1 MAEKIAKNDIL
12 QKATTNRSVTKKK
25 NNSIYD
31 LISSDKMKSQFA
43 MALPK
48 HIDTERFVRIAL
60 TCIRQNPKLAEC
72 SRESLLG
79 ALMTSSQLGLEP
91 GGVLGQAYL
100 IPFSVKGQMECQFQ
114 IGYKGMLELLRRSK
128 QLSNIRVHTVYE
140 NDDFEIGYG
149 LDCTLNHKP
158 VFRDRGNMIG
168 FYSVAELKDGSKQFH
183 FMSYD
188 DVIEDEKKHRKG
200 SYQSNVWKQHF
211 EAMAHK
217 TVVKQLMKWL
227 PVSVEYLE
235 MASKDEG
242 VYKANEENLKDVTE
256 EVVAP
261 TLDYDENTGEILEA
275 KEKAVNEDNIAQIFD

>member
-1 MAEKIAKNDIL
+1 MAEKTAKNDIM
-12 QKATTNRSVTKKK
+12 QKATTNRSISNKRG
-25 NNSIYD
+25 NSIFD

-48 HIDTERFVRIAL
+48 HVDTERFVRIAL

-114 IGYKGMLELLRRSK
+114 IGYKGMLELLRRSG

-140 NDDFEIGYG
+140 NDEFEIGYG
-149 LDCTLNHKP
+149 LDCILNHKP
-158 VFRDRGNMIG
+158 VFKDRGKMIG
-168 FYSVAELKDGSKQFH
+168 FYAVAELKDKSKQFH

-188 DVIEDEKKHRKG
+188 DILEHEKTHRKG
-200 SYQSNVWKQHF
+200 NYQTNVWKQHF

-217 TVVKQLMKWL
+217 TVVKLLMKWL
-227 PVSVEYLE
+227 PVSVEFLE

-242 VYKANEENLKDVTE
+242 VYKASEENLKNIKE
-256 EVVAP
+256 EIENP
-261 TLDYDENTGEILEA
+261 TLEYNNDTGEIIEIEN
-275 KEKAVNEDNIAQIFD
+275 KSPDDIISDVFK